1 MTTKRVLRI
10 LCTTLFLF
18 VLGGTLALSKESD
31 LDVLLRAGRK
41 AKEQVANT
49 LPDGR
54 RLAGPLAAFRAGD
67 ALPVE
72 ERVRVR
78 IQTDKAMAGADVAV
92 AAAPDAAGEVRLRGV
107 VQTGAQKARAVELA
121 NATSG
126 VEKVVEELAVPEGK

>member
-10 LCTTLFLF
+10 LCATLFVF
-18 VLGGTLALSKESD
+18 VLGGTLAMSKAED
-31 LDVLLRAGRK
+31 LDILMRAGRK
-41 AKEQVANT
+41 AKEQIANT

-54 RLAGPLAAFRAGD
+54 KLAGPLAAFRAGD

-78 IQTDKAMAGADVAV
+78 IQTDKAMAGADVTV
-92 AAAPDAAGEVRLRGV
+92 SAADAAGEVRLRGV
-107 VQTGAQKARAVELA
+107 VQSGVQKSRAVELA